1 MHAIRRQQEMIEN
14 DQREENEL
22 RKKNEKYASEIRNQ
36 ICEREQERI
45 AERNAFFEEGVK
57 LEEEARLR
65 QLRLADAKQRKLREL
80 R

>member
-1 MHAIRRQQEMIEN
+1 MIEN